1 MAKLS
6 LYLILVKFMDKWWL
20 VGDVCWG
27 WGNFPSSLVPPIPTE
42 SWVSMVHLLKFAIQ
56 VEKARTLTSDVAA
69 VPYGE
74 TTCPPW
80 PWLTLTF

>member
-1 MAKLS
+1 MC
-6 LYLILVKFMDKWWL
+6 
-20 VGDVCWG
+20 VGVG
-27 WGNFPSSLVPPIPTE
+27 GTFLLLFLPFQLRGVL
-42 SWVSMVHLLKFAIQ
+42 MVHLFKFVVQ

-74 TTCPPW
+74 TTCSPW

>member
-1 MAKLS
+1 MC
-6 LYLILVKFMDKWWL
+6 
-20 VGDVCWG
+20 VGVG
-27 WGNFPSSLVPPIPTE
+27 GTFLLLLFLPFQLRGVF
-42 SWVSMVHLLKFAIQ
+42 MVHLFKFAIQ

-80 PWLTLTF
+80 HWLTLTF